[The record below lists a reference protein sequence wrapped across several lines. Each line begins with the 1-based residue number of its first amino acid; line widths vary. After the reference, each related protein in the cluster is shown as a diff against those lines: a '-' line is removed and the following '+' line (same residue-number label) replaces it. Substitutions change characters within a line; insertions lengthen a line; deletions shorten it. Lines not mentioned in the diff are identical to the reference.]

1 MGLLCVVLFLQVSH
15 EAHLEPVDVLDV
27 PKDNFQLVIVEH
39 VYTFPAL
46 TQIPLQQHEPQ
57 FTARPAKIKLR
68 KFTMWPTVQVPLSL
82 KKKLVFKKN
91 IENCVYK
98 NTIIFR
104 LVQNKQKRI
113 CLEAKCECGS
123 VKNQKFL
130 GSTKRMV
137 HLSYRT
143 HDR

>member
-57 FTARPAKIKLR
+57 ITARPAKLKLQ
-68 KFTMWPTVQVPLSL
+68 KFPMWPAVQVPLSL
-82 KKKLVFKKN
+82 KKK
-91 IENCVYK
+91 
-98 NTIIFR
+98 
-104 LVQNKQKRI
+104 
-113 CLEAKCECGS
+113 
-123 VKNQKFL
+123 
-130 GSTKRMV
+130 M
-137 HLSYRT
+137 
-143 HDR
+143 D